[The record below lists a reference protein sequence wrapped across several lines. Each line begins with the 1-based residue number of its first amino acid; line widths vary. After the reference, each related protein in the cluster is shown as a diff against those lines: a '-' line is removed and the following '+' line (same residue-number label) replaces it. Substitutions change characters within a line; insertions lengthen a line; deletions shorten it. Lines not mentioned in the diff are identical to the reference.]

1 MHNLSLILWVS
12 VVLQFVAVYLALR
25 LIPITGRATA
35 WVILSVA
42 FLFMASRRTI
52 SLLYQEGLLT
62 NQWMQALTTETV
74 ALTISIL
81 LVTGIF
87 MIKKIFVQ
95 KNKDAEE
102 ITKLSLAI
110 EQSPSGTVILG
121 TSGKIQYANTK
132 YCEINQLSQQQLYG
146 QTPVFLSPQH
156 TSVTELNNIWSKLR
170 NGTIWRGE
178 FCNQDINGHFH
189 WDRAII
195 SPLRNNLEQITHY
208 IATLEDITTEKE
220 QRETIQHIAMHDV
233 LTNLPNRTLFNDRLS
248 QAIINSKR
256 DSEKLSIYLLDIQNF
271 KEINN
276 ALGHITGDVI
286 LREISRR
293 LSTIIN
299 TGEGQVLAR
308 MGSDEFL
315 VFSPDSDQEK
325 ALELAEQIS
334 KELRKYFVVENRNI
348 ELIVNIGYAIYPEH
362 GDTHEKLINSA
373 EVAMY
378 AAKENKCLIK
388 EYEHTLDYGKLK
400 RLELSSNFR
409 QAAEQNQFMLYYQ
422 PQINFKTKEITNV
435 EALIRWLH
443 PQHGMIPP
451 DDFIE
456 LAEQTGHISLI
467 TTWVIQNS
475 FKQLAKWHHEH
486 HKIGLSINISAHD
499 MQDSTLLDTIEL
511 ELKRNNL
518 DPTFITIEITESSIM
533 LYTNETAAA
542 LCRISELGIQI
553 SIDDFGTGYSS
564 LQYLKQMPVN
574 EMKIDRTFVKHMTLN
589 DNDAVIVRSTI
600 DLAHNLGLKVVA
612 EGIEDQDTADILDIL
627 RCDYGQGYHIAKPM
641 NQDEFYNWLKNYKNQ
656 IKHYH

>member
-1 MHNLSLILWVS
+1 MFNLSLILWIS
-12 VVLQFVAVYLALR
+12 VGLQFFAVYLALR
-25 LIPITGRATA
+25 LIPLTGRATA

-42 FLFMASRRTI
+42 FLFMATRRTI

-74 ALTISIL
+74 ALTISVL

-87 MIKKIFVQ
+87 LIKKIFIQ
-95 KNKDAEE
+95 QNEDAEE

-110 EQSPSGTVILG
+110 EQSPSGTVILD
-121 TSGKIQYANTK
+121 TSGKIQYANAK
-132 YCEINQLSQQQLYG
+132 YCEINNLSQQQLHG
-146 QTPVFLSPQH
+146 ETPVFLNPQH
-156 TSVTELNNIWSKLR
+156 TSITELNNIWSKIK
-170 NGTIWRGE
+170 NGNVWRGE
-178 FCNQDINGHFH
+178 FCNQDKKGNFH

-195 SPLRNNLEQITHY
+195 SPLRNNLHSITHY

-248 QAIINSKR
+248 QAIINAKR
-256 DSEKLSIYLLDIQNF
+256 ESEELAVYLLDIQNF

-276 ALGHITGDVI
+276 ALGHLTGDVI

-293 LSTIIN
+293 LGMEIN
-299 TGEGQVLAR
+299 KKNGQVLAR

-315 VFSPDSDQEK
+315 IFSPDTGKDK
-325 ALELAEQIS
+325 ANALAKKIS
-334 KELRKYFVVENRNI
+334 QQLQQYFKVENRKI
-348 ELIVNIGYAIYPEH
+348 ELIVNIGYTIYPQH
-362 GDTHEKLINSA
+362 CDTHEKLINCA

-409 QAAEQNQFMLYYQ
+409 QAAEQDQFILYYQ

-456 LAEQTGHISLI
+456 LAEQSGHISLI
-467 TTWVIQNS
+467 TDWVIKNS
-475 FKQLAKWHHEH
+475 FLQLAIWHKDH

-499 MQDSTLLDTIEL
+499 IQNKDILNTIEA

-518 DPTFITIEITESSIM
+518 DPTFITIEITEGSIM

-542 LCRISELGIQI
+542 LCKVSELGIQI
-553 SIDDFGTGYSS
+553 SVDDFGTGYSS

-574 EMKIDRTFVKHMTLN
+574 EMKIDKSFVMHMTLN

-612 EGIEDQDTADILDIL
+612 EGIEDQDTADILEIL
-627 RCDYGQGYHIAKPM
+627 GCDFGQGYHIAKPM
-641 NQDEFYNWLKNYKNQ
+641 SRDEFYNWLKNYKNQ